1 MIIIVAY
8 EKYMP
13 HSKILT
19 SFLILHRGQ
28 GYCGVVLSSTQ
39 GENIMKTKIKQ
50 WWSDIKTFDWKMYVA
65 LILLALVPAIYQTV
79 VTKLIT
85 TFASPGSL
93 DIVGQM
99 EWFDLIDETICA
111 FLIVPMYSVLSKA
124 YKRPDFNKTVFK
136 LGIIVVGLYALFSLG
151 TFFYGIRLV
160 GFMNPT
166 EIDVGAAYRYLSLET
181 VAFMIGIV
189 FSYASVVFLVIDK
202 SRYMYAFL
210 VAKIL
215 LALLSDF
222 VLIPGMGVDGIAL
235 SNIIAN
241 GIMGVLAIC
250 LLIYIKQLKP
260 GKYNKEDLPHLKDW
274 GKVGLFAGGQQFLDN
289 FIYAIMICRMV
300 NSVSQSGNYW
310 VSNNFIWGWLLI
322 PITCLVEI
330 IRKDAGA
337 NGYNLKQKNYYLIA
351 IFTLLLWFTL
361 IPTYK
366 WFFGTVEGLSN
377 ADVIFEIVVKN
388 LGFYIAYAL
397 SQIPDA
403 IFVGMGKTKYNAIN
417 SLICN
422 IVYYGIWFILYKTC
436 VVIMTMDMIIV
447 MFGVGNVV
455 HWAVSLVEEKVFLRR
470 ELNKLAR
477 VNS

>member
-1 MIIIVAY
+1 
-8 EKYMP
+8 
-13 HSKILT
+13 
-19 SFLILHRGQ
+19 
-28 GYCGVVLSSTQ
+28 
-39 GENIMKTKIKQ
+39 MKTFIKN
-50 WWSDIKTFDWKMYVA
+50 WWNDFKTFDWKMYLA
-65 LILLALVPAIYQTV
+65 LCLLALVPAIYQTV

-85 TFASPGSL
+85 SFTSPGSL

-124 YKRPDFNKTVFK
+124 YKRDDFNKVVFK

-151 TFFYGIRLV
+151 TFFYGIHLV
-160 GFMNPT
+160 NYMNPN
-166 EIDVGAAYRYLSLET
+166 EIDIAAAYRYLSLET
-181 VAFMIGIV
+181 IAFMIGIV

-215 LALLSDF
+215 LALLADF
-222 VLIPGMGVDGIAL
+222 VLIPAMGIDGIAV

-241 GIMGVLAIC
+241 SIMGALAIV
-250 LLIYIKQLKP
+250 LLIYIKQLRL

-274 GKVGLFAGGQQFLDN
+274 GRIGLFAGGQQFLDN
-289 FIYAIMICRMV
+289 IIYALMICRMV
-300 NSVSQSGNYW
+300 NAVSQSGNYW

-337 NGYNLKQKNYYLIA
+337 NGYDLKQKNYYSIA
-351 IFTLLLWFTL
+351 IFTLILWFTL
-361 IPTYK
+361 IPSYQ
-366 WFFGTVEGLSN
+366 WFFGAVEGLDN
-377 ADVIFEIVVKN
+377 PEVIFEIVVKN

-403 IFVGMGKTKYNAIN
+403 IFVGMGKTKYNLIN
-417 SLICN
+417 SGICN
-422 IVYYGIWFILYKTC
+422 IIYYGIWFILYKTGA
-436 VVIMTMDMIIV
+436 VIMSMDMIII

-455 HWAVSLVEEKVFLRR
+455 HWVISLVEEKVFLKR
-470 ELNKLAR
+470 ELSIKTT
-477 VNS
+477 SI

>member
-1 MIIIVAY
+1 MQ
-8 EKYMP
+8 EKL
-13 HSKILT
+13 KI
-19 SFLILHRGQ
+19 
-28 GYCGVVLSSTQ
+28 
-39 GENIMKTKIKQ
+39 
-50 WWSDIKTFDWKMYVA
+50 WWTNFKKFDWKMYLA
-65 LILLALVPAIYQTV
+65 LCLLALVPAIYQTV

-85 TFASPGSL
+85 VHTNPGAL

-124 YKRPDFNKTVFK
+124 YKKENFNKVVFK
-136 LGIIVVGLYALFSLG
+136 LGLIVVGLYSIFSIAV
-151 TFFYGIRLV
+151 FFTGVGMV
-160 GFMNPT
+160 GFMNPN

-181 VAFMIGIV
+181 VAFMVGII

-222 VLIPGMGVDGIAL
+222 LLIPHMGIDGIAV

-241 GIMGVLAIC
+241 TIMGALAVVM
-250 LLIYIKQLKP
+250 LIYIKQLRP
-260 GKYNKEDLPHLKDW
+260 GKFVKEDVSYFKDW
-274 GKVGLFAGGQQFLDN
+274 GRIGLFAGGQQFLDN
-289 FIYAIMICRMV
+289 IIYALMIVRMV
-300 NSVSQSGNYW
+300 NAVSESGNYW
-310 VSNNFIWGWLLI
+310 VANNFIWGWLLI
-322 PITCLVEI
+322 PITCLSEI

-337 NGYNLKQKNYYLIA
+337 DGYKLRQVNYYSITAFALI
-351 IFTLLLWFTL
+351 LWFSL
-361 IPTYK
+361 IPTYQ
-366 WFFGTVEGLSN
+366 WFFGTVEGLDN
-377 ADVIFEIVVKN
+377 PGRIFEIVVKN
-388 LGFYIAYAL
+388 LGFYVAYAF

-422 IVYYGIWFILYKTC
+422 IVYYGIWFILYQTK
-436 VVIMTMDMIIV
+436 VVVMSMDMIII

-455 HWAVSLVEEKVFLRR
+455 HWGVSLVEEKLFLRR
-470 ELNKLAR
+470 ELKKSEQLAQ
-477 VNS
+477 